1 MLAYFN
7 DDDNAP
13 SQSVRLSADGLPQG
27 AKAEIYLLDSEHD
40 MELVRE
46 ESIGKDGIVLDMPL
60 HSVYLVKINM

>member
-1 MLAYFN
+1 MFAYFN

-60 HSVYLVKINM
+60 YGVYLVKINM